1 MMGTVRTTLSNVR
14 SMTTLFILICCGT
27 VGAPAA
33 SWSEIAS
40 PTVKIGILTV
50 FEAYGADYAGK
61 GSLVAA
67 QMAVDDFGGKIN
79 GRPIEI
85 VSADTLQKA
94 DLASTI
100 ARKWYDQ
107 DHVDAIFDV
116 PNSAVALAVLEIARE
131 RNKIMVT
138 GQAGST
144 RISGK
149 NCAPTVMQWVF
160 DTYNLSAGTARAV
173 LKHGGD
179 SWFFL
184 ETDYTFGHD
193 LAAAASAAVQE
204 GGGKVL
210 GKALH
215 PLNTPDLSS
224 FILQAQQSKA
234 KIIGLAEGPPDNF
247 TAIKQGREFGVAQ
260 GGQTMVPFLAAISDI
275 HAVGL
280 AAAQGLFLTTGWYWD
295 MDEQSRAWA
304 NRYFSQMHK
313 MPTEFHAGLYSA
325 ITHYLKAVKAADT
338 TEGTTVAAKMHALPV
353 EDMFAKTGHVRP
365 DGRMAYHML
374 LVQVKSPEQSKYPWD
389 YYTVLNAIP
398 IEDAFLPLKDSECPL
413 VK

>member
-1 MMGTVRTTLSNVR
+1 MSATIRTFKAGSTIATL
-14 SMTTLFILICCGT
+14 MICCAVVAVPT
-27 VGAPAA
+27 V
-33 SWSEIAS
+33 SRSEIQS
-40 PTVKIGILTV
+40 NSVKIGVLTV
-50 FEAYGADYAGK
+50 FEAFGSDYAGN

-67 QMAVDDFGGKIN
+67 QMAVEDFGGKVN

-107 DHVDAIFDV
+107 DQVDAIFDV
-116 PNSAVALAVLEIARE
+116 PNSAVALAVLEIARQ

-173 LKHGGD
+173 LKRGGD
-179 SWFFL
+179 SWFFMV
-184 ETDYTFGHD
+184 TDYAFGHD
-193 LAAAASAAVQE
+193 LAAAASAAVKE

-210 GKALH
+210 GQVLH
-215 PLNTPDLSS
+215 PINTPDLSS
-224 FILQAQQSKA
+224 FMLQAQQSKA

-280 AAAQGLFLTTGWYWD
+280 AAAQGLILTTGWYWD
-295 MDEQSRAWA
+295 MDEPSRAWA
-304 NRYFSQMHK
+304 NRYFSQMHT

-325 ITHYLKAVKAADT
+325 IMHYLKAVKAADAT
-338 TEGTTVAAKMHALPV
+338 DGTAVAAKMHELPV
-353 EDMFAKTGHVRP
+353 EDMFA
-365 DGRMAYHML
+365 
-374 LVQVKSPEQSKYPWD
+374 
-389 YYTVLNAIP
+389 
-398 IEDAFLPLKDSECPL
+398 
-413 VK
+413 

>member
-1 MMGTVRTTLSNVR
+1 MSATAHGFKASSTIGFL
-14 SMTTLFILICCGT
+14 ILISCCVVSAPT
-27 VGAPAA
+27 V
-33 SWSEIAS
+33 SRSEIQS
-40 PTVKIGILTV
+40 ETIKIGVLTV
-50 FEAYGADYAGK
+50 FEAFGSDYAGK

-67 QMAVDDFGGKIN
+67 RMAVDDFGGKIN
-79 GRPIEI
+79 GKTIEI

-116 PNSAVALAVLEIARE
+116 PNSAVALAVLEIARQ

-138 GQAGST
+138 GQAGSI

-179 SWFFL
+179 TWFFM
-184 ETDYTFGHD
+184 ETDYAFGHD
-193 LAAAASAAVQE
+193 LANAAIAAVQE
-204 GGGKVL
+204 GGGKVF
-210 GKALH
+210 GEVAH
-215 PLNTPDLSS
+215 PVNTPDLSS
-224 FILQAQQSKA
+224 FILRAQQSKA

-247 TAIKQGREFGVAQ
+247 TAVKQGREFGLAQ
-260 GGQTMVPFLAAISDI
+260 TGQTMVPFLSALSDI

-280 AAAQGLFLTTGWYWD
+280 EAAQGLFLTTGWYWD
-295 MDEQSRAWA
+295 MDEPSRAWA
-304 NRYFSQMHK
+304 KRYFAQMQT

-338 TEGTTVAAKMHALPV
+338 TEGTAVAAKMHELPV

-374 LVQVKSPEQSKYPWD
+374 LVQVKSPAESKYAWD
-389 YYTVLNAIP
+389 YYKVLNPIP
-398 IEDAFLPLKDSECPL
+398 IEEAFLPLKDSECPL
-413 VK
+413 VKK

>member
-1 MMGTVRTTLSNVR
+1 MSATIRGFKVNSTIATLV
-14 SMTTLFILICCGT
+14 LICCCVVSVST
-27 VGAPAA
+27 V
-33 SWSEIAS
+33 SRSEIQS
-40 PTVKIGILTV
+40 NRVKIGVLTV
-50 FEAYGADYAGK
+50 FEAFGSDYAGK

-67 QMAVDDFGGKIN
+67 QMAVDDFGGKVN
-79 GRPIEI
+79 GKPIEI

-94 DLASTI
+94 DIASTY

-107 DHVDAIFDV
+107 DQVDAIFDV
-116 PNSAVALAVLEIARE
+116 PNSAVALAVLEIARQ

-173 LKHGGD
+173 LKRGGD
-179 SWFFL
+179 SWFFMV
-184 ETDYTFGHD
+184 TDYAFGHD
-193 LAAAASAAVQE
+193 LANAAIAAIRQ

-210 GKALH
+210 GQVQH
-215 PLNTPDLSS
+215 PINTADMSS

-247 TAIKQGREFGVAQ
+247 TAIKQGREFGVAE
-260 GGQTMVPFLAAISDI
+260 GSQTMVPFLAAISDI

-280 AAAQGLFLTTGWYWD
+280 AAAQGLILTTGWYWD
-295 MDEQSRAWA
+295 MDESSRAWA
-304 NRYFSQMHK
+304 NRYFSQMHT

-338 TEGTTVAAKMHALPV
+338 TEGTAVAAKMHELPV

-365 DGRMAYHML
+365 DGRMAYRML
-374 LVQVKSPEQSKYPWD
+374 LVKVKAPAESKYPWD
-389 YYTVLNAIP
+389 YYTVLNSIP
-398 IEDAFLPLKDSECPL
+398 VEEAFAPLQDSECPL